1 MKRYSG
7 YLIIGSETRSIEVI
21 ADTVHPDSVCATR
34 FHKKVKS
41 MSEFGSPETI
51 FELVAQ
57 YPSDK
62 LIIDSIEE
70 IEEDS
75 IYRHDQDN

>member
-7 YLIIGSETRSIEVI
+7 YLIVGSETKAIEVI
-21 ADTVHPDSVCATR
+21 ADTVHPDATCATR
-34 FHKKVKS
+34 FHKKITVT
-41 MSEFGSPETI
+41 GDWGTPETG

-57 YPSDK
+57 YPSDR

-70 IEEDS
+70 IND
-75 IYRHDQDN
+75 

>member
-7 YLIIGSETRSIEVI
+7 YLIIGSETKPIEII

-34 FHKKVKS
+34 FHKKVTGLGDYGVK
-41 MSEFGSPETI
+41 ETY

-57 YPSDK
+57 YPSDR
-62 LIIDSIEE
+62 LVIDSIEDIDSVEE
-70 IEEDS
+70 IEED
-75 IYRHDQDN
+75 

>member
-7 YLIIGSETRSIEVI
+7 YLIIGSETKSIEVI

-34 FHKKVKS
+34 FHKKVRVIG
-41 MSEFGSPETI
+41 EYGSPETH

-57 YPSDK
+57 YPSDR
-62 LIIDSIEE
+62 LVIDSIEDIDTTEE
-70 IEEDS
+70 IVG
-75 IYRHDQDN
+75 Y